1 MRMSRLTG
9 VVDLIDEKGLC
20 GDKGMVIVEHAR
32 RRPLEGR
39 YGGLVLQKEK
49 SYGDTMLSIFQMEES
64 L

>member
-1 MRMSRLTG
+1 M
-9 VVDLIDEKGLC
+9 C
-20 GDKGMVIVEHAR
+20 GEDGMVIVEHAR

-39 YGGLVLQKEK
+39 YGGLELKKEK